1 MYFDEKSTKKAKMS
15 CGHSISSEGMTSLLE
30 YCLNLKEPEIKCPA
44 SSLNPKNCSSYI
56 KCNKCFDY
64 NDC

>member
-1 MYFDEKSTKKAKMS
+1 MYFDEKYTKKAKMS

-44 SSLNPKNCSSYI
+44 SSLNP
-56 KCNKCFDY
+56 
-64 NDC
+64 